1 MYVVSIVGVVYS
13 VVQYLELSLHAVHDD
28 LQVQLPHALDGGLAR
43 LLVAVVPEGGVEG
56 GLKRGVVKGRLKG
69 LEVGRWG

>member
-1 MYVVSIVGVVYS
+1 
-13 VVQYLELSLHAVHDD
+13 
-28 LQVQLPHALDGGLAR
+28 VQLPHALDGGLAR